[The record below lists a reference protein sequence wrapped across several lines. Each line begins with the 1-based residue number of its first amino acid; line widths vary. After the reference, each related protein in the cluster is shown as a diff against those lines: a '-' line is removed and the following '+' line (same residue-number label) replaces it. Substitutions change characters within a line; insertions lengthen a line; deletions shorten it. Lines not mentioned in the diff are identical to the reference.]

1 MSEVNEGLPN
11 RADVVIVGAGVNGTG
26 IAYHLAKRGF
36 TDVVVLEKSYLG
48 YGASGRNGG
57 GVRQQFSAE
66 ENIKLAIES
75 RKMFEK
81 LPDELDTDVK
91 FKQGGYLVLAFTE
104 EEIEQFKKNVSLQNR
119 LGLDSQFISTEEA
132 KEIVPELDVSKV
144 KAATFCDTD
153 GTIYP
158 FPVVNGYARAAREMG
173 VEIKEHTEVTD
184 IKKEG
189 REIKEVVTDK
199 GTIKTDTVVNASGGW
214 SSMIADMLDVN
225 LPNKPFRH
233 EIMVTEP
240 FKHFLDPMV
249 ISFHHGIYFSQTD
262 HGNVVGGIGNPDE
275 KPGLNTRASFWF
287 LREMSKTLVDF
298 IPNFSG
304 VNMIR
309 QWAGFYDTTP
319 DAQPILG
326 EVPSVDRFFQVNG
339 FSGHGFMV
347 SPMVSKI
354 TAEMI
359 LGETPSMDVDRLSIE
374 RFEGVDLE
382 QEYSVV
388 G

>member
-1 MSEVNEGLPN
+1 MSDPVPD
-11 RADVVIVGAGVNGTG
+11 RADVVIIGGGVNGTG

-36 TDVVVLEKSYLG
+36 TDVVVLEKSYLAS
-48 YGASGRNGG
+48 GASGRNGG

-81 LPDELDTDVK
+81 LPDELDTDVE
-91 FKQGGYLVLAFTE
+91 FKQGGYLVLAFTDD
-104 EEIEQFKKNVSLQNR
+104 EIEQFKKNVSLQND
-119 LGLDSQFISTEEA
+119 LGLDSEFISTEEA
-132 KEIVPELDVSKV
+132 KEIVPELDVSSA
-144 KAATFCDTD
+144 KAATFCESD

-158 FPVVNGYARAAREMG
+158 FPVVNGYAKAARDMG

-189 REIKEVVTDK
+189 NEIKEVVTDK
-199 GTIKTDTVVNASGGW
+199 GTIKTDTVVNAAGGW
-214 SSMIADMLDVN
+214 SRNIADMLDVK
-225 LPNKPFRH
+225 LPNRPFRH

-249 ISFHHGIYFSQTD
+249 ISFHHGIYFSQSD

-275 KPGLNTRASFWF
+275 APGLNQMSSFWF
-287 LREMSKTLVDF
+287 LRKMSKTLVDF

-326 EVPSVDRFFQVNG
+326 EVPDVDRFFQVNG

-347 SPMVSKI
+347 SPMVTKI
-354 TAEMI
+354 TSEMI
-359 LGETPSMDVDRLSIE
+359 LGETPSMNVDRLSIE